1 MPVTKIPN
9 TRLFTGMYYK
19 VGMKSHPNGWL
30 TWTTKEHYLQIDLKP
45 ESLSLYEDG
54 KSYQFS
60 NEWSFG
66 MTEIKHGYT
75 LTNRGRP
82 IGFLISSHATLGSA
96 LSAKIYDDTESR
108 HRMAKNGIWR
118 KQVMWS
124 PSLTDET
131 NYYKITNLD
140 LLQSNNGGYLGLSR
154 KMTTDD
160 NYFVQVGHDG
170 NDDSKFHFQ
179 STYRIV
185 GKMTSFRFEDL
196 RDDRMNNK
204 DTILISKDTYTNPNS
219 VSVTATITKTI
230 QTRDHITNQFYES
243 LSMVNSIDVSFRG
256 SLWSDDVSFTI
267 PSGIKRNEAHAAEI
281 IKELPL
287 DTHQIQIPAMSSIE
301 ASIYQMI
308 VTDIEVPFTAE
319 LELSG
324 LMDRIVV
331 DHPEEII
338 ESAIPDHVLEDIVKY
353 SDDKDIEFVERSGY
367 KIKIKVSG
375 IIRGRSARQLTIS
388 EKAIPLMGYQCGS
401 EARAEE

>member
-19 VGMKSHPNGWL
+19 VGVKSHPNGWL

-45 ESLSLYEDG
+45 ESLTLYERG

-66 MTEIKHGYT
+66 MTEINHGYT
-75 LTNRGRP
+75 MTNRGKP
-82 IGFLISSHATLGSA
+82 IGNLIWSHGTLGSA
-96 LSAKIYDDTESR
+96 LSAKIYDDAESR
-108 HRMAKNGIWR
+108 QKMAKNGIWR
-118 KQVMWS
+118 KWVMWS

-131 NYYKITNLD
+131 DFYKITNLD
-140 LLQSNNGGYLGLSR
+140 KLQSNNGGYLGLSK

-160 NYFVQVGHDG
+160 NYFVQVGHDV
-170 NDDSKFHFQ
+170 NDDSKFYFQ

-185 GKMTSFRFEDL
+185 GKMTSFRFADL

-204 DTILISKDTYTNPNS
+204 EIILISKDTYTNPNS

-230 QTRDHITNQFYES
+230 ETRDHITIQFYES
-243 LSMVNSIDVSFRG
+243 LSMVNSIDVSFKG
-256 SLWSDDVSFTI
+256 SLWSDAVSFTI
-267 PSGIKRNEAHAAEI
+267 PSGMKRNEAHVTEI
-281 IKELPL
+281 VKELPL
-287 DTHQIQIPAMSSIE
+287 DTHQIHIPAMSSVE

-308 VTDIEVPFTAE
+308 MTDIELPFTAE
-319 LELSG
+319 LELNG

-331 DHPEEII
+331 NHPEEII

-353 SDDKDIEFVERSGY
+353 SDDKDIEFVERSGD
-367 KIKIKVSG
+367 KIKIRVSG
-375 IIRGRSARQLTIS
+375 IIRGRSARQLTIN
-388 EKAIPLMGYQCGS
+388 EKAIPLVGYQCGF